1 MAFDFHAIMQDTTN
15 ADQIGPGHSIKQ
27 KMPGLAHQ
35 AVGCPSPVPAM
46 AQVVTA
52 HGEPKLRS
60 RRTAGALRVKCD
72 VSQTGYQQ
80 RLITPPCDLAEPVLD
95 VGEEP
100 DDVLFGGCR
109 KPVDQHG
116 YWPAARTRS
125 LARLPRLAT
134 KPFSSS
140 SCRSR

>member
-15 ADQIGPGHSIKQ
+15 ADQVRPGQPIKQ
-27 KMPGLAHQ
+27 KMPGLAHR
-35 AVGCPSPVPAM
+35 AVGCPSRVPTM

-52 HGEPKLRS
+52 HGEPELRS
-60 RRTAGALRVKCD
+60 CHALGALRIKCD
-72 VSQTGYQQ
+72 VSQTNHQQ
-80 RLITPPCDLAEPVLD
+80 RLVAPPRDLAELVLG

-109 KPVDQHG
+109 KPVNQHG
-116 YWPAARTRS
+116 YWPAARTRL
-125 LARLPRLAT
+125 LACLPRPAT
-134 KPFSSS
+134 TPLSSS